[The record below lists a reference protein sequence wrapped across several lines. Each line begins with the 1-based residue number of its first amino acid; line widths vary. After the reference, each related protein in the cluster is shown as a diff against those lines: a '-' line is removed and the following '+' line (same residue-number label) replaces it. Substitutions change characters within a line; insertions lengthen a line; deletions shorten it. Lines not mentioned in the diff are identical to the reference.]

1 MEKARYDK
9 MLGHEEIRCMIT
21 ALGTGIGKEDFDI
34 AKLRYH
40 KVIIMT
46 DADVDGSHIRT
57 LLLTFFFRQMKELL
71 DRGHIYI
78 AQPPLYRL
86 KRGKSEKY
94 IKDEKEFTREV
105 MRHATDDR
113 IVRNGAGLRL
123 EGRTL
128 TKFLTDLSDY
138 FQLLEK
144 LEKRLRNRKAVELL
158 AASELEK
165 KIDFGE
171 PSKLELLERKFQS
184 LGYKT
189 RLEFDE
195 EHSLHEMVFITESG
209 SEKRINW
216 DLASMPEYKRLR
228 AIAKIIAPLDQPPF
242 VVESQK
248 AESKAAEAKTSNVTA
263 ADVTPA
269 DAEPAGGKAPAE
281 PPKLPDTLSPKL
293 THKTAR
299 ELLEYL
305 LDEGKK
311 DFNVQRYKGLGEMRA
326 EQLWETTMNAETRSL
341 LQVRLEDALETEHI
355 FSTLMGEDVEVRRK
369 FIEDNALDVKNL
381 DV

>member
-1 MEKARYDK
+1 M
-9 MLGHEEIRCMIT
+9 
-21 ALGTGIGKEDFDI
+21 
-34 AKLRYH
+34 
-40 KVIIMT
+40 IIMT

-128 TKFLTDLSDY
+128 TKFLTDLSEY

-165 KIDFGE
+165 KIDFGD
-171 PSKLELLERKFQS
+171 PSKLELLERQFQA

-216 DLASMPEYKRLR
+216 DRLPCR
-228 AIAKIIAPLDQPPF
+228 NTNACGPSRKQLRRWTSRPL
-242 VVESQK
+242 
-248 AESKAAEAKTSNVTA
+248 
-263 ADVTPA
+263 
-269 DAEPAGGKAPAE
+269 
-281 PPKLPDTLSPKL
+281 
-293 THKTAR
+293 
-299 ELLEYL
+299 
-305 LDEGKK
+305 
-311 DFNVQRYKGLGEMRA
+311 
-326 EQLWETTMNAETRSL
+326 
-341 LQVRLEDALETEHI
+341 
-355 FSTLMGEDVEVRRK
+355 
-369 FIEDNALDVKNL
+369 
-381 DV
+381 